1 MKGGPAKAMDAGPNH
16 ELALVMTKERA
27 DMAEP
32 IVVLLP
38 PVSPATNLHT
48 VLGTRPKRGIIAHF
62 SGTHLR
68 RCRLSC
74 RRQLRK

>member
-1 MKGGPAKAMDAGPNH
+1 MDAGPNH

-38 PVSPATNLHT
+38 PVSPATDLHT
-48 VLGTRPKRGIIAHF
+48 VLGTRPKRGIIAHL

-68 RCRLSC
+68 RCVLPLPQVLRMQRL
-74 RRQLRK
+74 R